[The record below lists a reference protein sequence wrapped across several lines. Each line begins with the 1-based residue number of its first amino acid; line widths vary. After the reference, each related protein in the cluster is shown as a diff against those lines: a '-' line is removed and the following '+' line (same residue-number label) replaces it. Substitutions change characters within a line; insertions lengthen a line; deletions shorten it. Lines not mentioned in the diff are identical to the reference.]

1 MAEITTLFSKLPG
14 FVAAMLEYH
23 GEFQYF
29 GIVIRDSSDKNILCV
44 VRRQVKDQKGTNDR
58 KLVPIDYMSATG
70 DDVVPSTFLRLFDKY
85 NPRTPQNLTQ
95 VRELMHLP
103 KPNDATADD
112 LRLKRLQKE
121 IGIQPTP
128 S

>member
-1 MAEITTLFSKLPG
+1 MAEISTLFSKLPG
-14 FVAAMLEYH
+14 FEAAMLEYH

-29 GIVIRDSSDKNILCV
+29 GIVIRDSNNQNILCV
-44 VRRQVKDQKGTNDR
+44 LRRQVKDQKGTNDR
-58 KLVPIDYMSATG
+58 KLVPVDYMSADG
-70 DDVVPSTFLRLFDKY
+70 NNVIPHGFLRYFDKY

-103 KPNDATADD
+103 KPNDPTADD
-112 LRLKRLQKE
+112 LRLKRLQSE